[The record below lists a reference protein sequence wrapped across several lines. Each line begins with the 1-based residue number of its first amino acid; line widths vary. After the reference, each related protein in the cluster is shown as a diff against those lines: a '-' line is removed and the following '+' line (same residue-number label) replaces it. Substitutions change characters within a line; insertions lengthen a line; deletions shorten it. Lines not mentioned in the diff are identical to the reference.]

1 MNKRKKTRASK
12 IDTKKKRHSL
22 AGGGSAWTAG
32 VRRSNRIKTKPLEYW
47 RGERL
52 LYARVHNS
60 LPTVIGVKYI
70 TPTDSNSNGKPGF
83 KVESFVA
90 DEYKDLVDLISL
102 H

>member
-1 MNKRKKTRASK
+1 MIHYDSTPLT
-12 IDTKKKRHSL
+12 IILLIYITF
-22 AGGGSAWTAG
+22 AG
-32 VRRSNRIKTKPLEYW
+32 
-47 RGERL
+47 
-52 LYARVHNS
+52 

-70 TPTDSNSNGKPGF
+70 TPTDSNSNRKPGF